1 MTGSVGHHGRRGCRL
16 LCLLVGQNKPNGS
29 HYYPALLQPLGT
41 HDASCNHPDF
51 DVTDLP
57 RPDPL
62 KYRVDLK
69 KVVTSLT
76 NTEYEA
82 QRLLTGIRKASIF
95 DCLPRILEPPTC
107 FPSDIMHQPVIN
119 LTGLMFD
126 LWCGREA
133 CHKGDRDS
141 VWDLA
146 VLKGDVWRTHGKA
159 VADAASYFPRS
170 FDRTPRNPAEK
181 LSSGCKAW
189 ELLLYF
195 YGLGPGLFYGV
206 LPQKYYLHYCKLVVG
221 IRIIYQRR
229 IARPQLKHAHKL
241 LFEWVLEFELLYY
254 QRKIERLHFVQQCV
268 HSLTHLGPETDRI
281 GPPSLSAQW
290 TMERMI
296 GILGSLIN
304 QPSNPFANLTEQA
317 KKIVEVN
324 ALVAMWPD
332 LEHPK
337 PTPTVPSTSAA
348 DTSYLVLKTRSPT
361 IYLISNKPRFKI
373 STLVSRVPRTSH
385 RVLFI
390 DGDDSK
396 FPTSKSPVPI
406 GKRWCAH
413 LEQRVPIR
421 ILRYTNLPNLCLT
434 FINVTLQVLHQG
446 AIRIVEAR
454 FYFRADVS
462 GTRETLVLCSL
473 YSPAD
478 EQLNRT
484 THGAL
489 NVFEYKG
496 EDALIIIQATA
507 VLSVVTM
514 VPFSER
520 DQRHPARFFL
530 VEKFSLGVVDTGII
544 LD

>member
-1 MTGSVGHHGRRGCRL
+1 M
-16 LCLLVGQNKPNGS
+16 
-29 HYYPALLQPLGT
+29 
-41 HDASCNHPDF
+41 
-51 DVTDLP
+51 
-57 RPDPL
+57 
-62 KYRVDLK
+62 DLK

-107 FPSDIMHQPVIN
+107 FPGDIMHQPVIN

-141 VWDLA
+141 VWDWA
-146 VLKGDVWRTHGKA
+146 VLKGDIWRTHGKA

-170 FDRTPRNPAEK
+170 FDRTPRHPAEK
-181 LSSGCKAW
+181 LSSGYKAW

-195 YGLGPGLFYGV
+195 YGLGPGLFYSV

-241 LFEWVLEFELLYY
+241 LLEWVLEFELLYY
-254 QRKIERLHFVQQCV
+254 QRKIERLHFVRQCV
-268 HSLTHLGPETDRI
+268 HSLTHLSPETDRI

-337 PTPTVPSTSAA
+337 THPHGSIDIGRRYLLLGPK
-348 DTSYLVLKTRSPT
+348 DT
-361 IYLISNKPRFKI
+361 KPYNLSDI
-373 STLVSRVPRTSH
+373 
-385 RVLFI
+385 
-390 DGDDSK
+390 
-396 FPTSKSPVPI
+396 
-406 GKRWCAH
+406 
-413 LEQRVPIR
+413 EQA
-421 ILRYTNLPNLCLT
+421 
-434 FINVTLQVLHQG
+434 TLQNFYSSLPGPVYVPPSSIYRWGRLQ
-446 AIRIVEAR
+446 IPNEQIAR
-454 FYFRADVS
+454 SHWKEVVRS
-462 GTRETLVLCSL
+462 S
-473 YSPAD
+473 
-478 EQLNRT
+478 RT
-484 THGAL
+484 
-489 NVFEYKG
+489 
-496 EDALIIIQATA
+496 
-507 VLSVVTM
+507 
-514 VPFSER
+514 
-520 DQRHPARFFL
+520 ARTDRNLKVHEF
-530 VEKFSLGVVDTGII
+530 T
-544 LD
+544 